1 MSKRRVPYPE
11 GAPLN
16 AGGYPAFDSNG
27 RPTPWTE
34 TRARRHEQGFG
45 KSSRTIRLEQE
56 RAAARAR
63 VAAEA
68 AALRAHVQP
77 AFKPP
82 PGKLFGMDVDGQML
96 IGPAGGIGTTPL
108 VARTMA
114 ILAAPGRHQPE
125 TLLPAGWNALEH
137 LQEGLEA
144 FAGKLGAIG
153 LVLNRRNTG
162 LRITKAKS

>member
-1 MSKRRVPYPE
+1 MTKRRIPYPE

-27 RPTPWTE
+27 RSTPWTHY
-34 TRARRHEQGFG
+34 RAENYRQRLG
-45 KSSRTIRLEQE
+45 KSARAIRLEQE

-82 PGKLFGMDVDGQML
+82 PGRFFGVDVPGQML
-96 IGPAGGIGTTPL
+96 IGPSGGIGTTPL
-108 VARTMA
+108 LARTMA
-114 ILAAPGRHQPE
+114 LLSAPGRHLPDA
-125 TLLPAGWNALEH
+125 LLPAGWRDLED

-144 FAGKLGAIG
+144 FAGKLGALG
-153 LVLNRRNTG
+153 LVLNRRSTG
-162 LRITKAKS
+162 LRITKV

>member
-1 MSKRRVPYPE
+1 MGKRKIPYPE

-34 TRARRHEQGFG
+34 TRARYHAQGFG
-45 KSSRTIRLEQE
+45 KSSRTIRLERE
-56 RAAARAR
+56 RAAVRAR
-63 VAAEA
+63 LAAEA
-68 AALRAHVQP
+68 AAQRATVQL

-82 PGKLFGMDVDGQML
+82 PGRLFGVDVPGLML

-108 VARTMA
+108 LARTMA

-125 TLLPAGWNALEH
+125 ALLLAG
-137 LQEGLEA
+137 
-144 FAGKLGAIG
+144 
-153 LVLNRRNTG
+153 
-162 LRITKAKS
+162 